1 MIAPPWT
8 RIRAVWSYCNV
19 KYIDGY
25 LSTVPLFY
33 KHVSFKRKDQ
43 FCEFSLNFH
52 SKIHK
57 IAFISAST
65 CCIKNREQQK
75 GTHQCDGGAL
85 KVLGQ
90 NIEFKVPVSSNN
102 QFFYIDV
109 CYGDLLSMGGC
120 TKLIYT
126 ISDEQL

>member
-1 MIAPPWT
+1 MRLHEQESELYEAT
-8 RIRAVWSYCNV
+8 AMS
-19 KYIDGY
+19 
-25 LSTVPLFY
+25 STLMGTFLLFRFFINTSHLEE
-33 KHVSFKRKDQ
+33 KINFV
-43 FCEFSLNFH
+43 NFH
-52 SKIHK
+52 LI
-57 IAFISAST
+57 FIRKFTKSHLSRLL

-75 GTHQCDGGAL
+75 GAHQCDRGAL

-90 NIEFKVPVSSNN
+90 NIEFKVPLTSNN
-102 QFFYIDV
+102 HFFYLEV

>member
-1 MIAPPWT
+1 MGT
-8 RIRAVWSYCNV
+8 F
-19 KYIDGY
+19 
-25 LSTVPLFY
+25 LLFHFFINTSHLEE
-33 KHVSFKRKDQ
+33 KINFVN
-43 FCEFSLNFH
+43 FSLNFH

-65 CCIKNREQQK
+65 GCIKNREQQK
-75 GTHQCDGGAL
+75 GAHQCDGGAL

-90 NIEFKVPVSSNN
+90 NIEFKVPLTSNN
-102 QFFYIDV
+102 QFFYIEV